1 MRLKLKVKTAI
12 FCVDCLLKNHTM
24 NQRSILFFVILIIS
38 FFSVSKINAQEKRKL
53 MNRGIL
59 TEIKNIQNRFSD
71 SVKHYDYKKDAVLY
85 GQKYKSFYGE
95 KLNNLKELYQS
106 IYDKEGVVGKIDS
119 SLSFKTTNEI
129 QSEKNTQTGI
139 TSSEEIK
146 NKSIDITEVENFQ
159 QLQELQKQLT
169 LNFPTYLVEEL
180 DEGVYRCK
188 LTFIIDI
195 DGKFKK
201 VKYSEASKTEFGIIS
216 ALFLYAIGGLEKP
229 LLYNQKPIVQ
239 NFTQPIVLRFE

>member
-1 MRLKLKVKTAI
+1 M
-12 FCVDCLLKNHTM
+12 
-24 NQRSILFFVILIIS
+24 
-38 FFSVSKINAQEKRKL
+38 
-53 MNRGIL
+53 
-59 TEIKNIQNRFSD
+59 
-71 SVKHYDYKKDAVLY
+71 
-85 GQKYKSFYGE
+85 KYSP
-95 KLNNLKELYQS
+95 
-106 IYDKEGVVGKIDS
+106 
-119 SLSFKTTNEI
+119 
-129 QSEKNTQTGI
+129 KNTQTGI

-169 LNFPTYLVEEL
+169 NNFPTYLVEEL

>member
-1 MRLKLKVKTAI
+1 
-12 FCVDCLLKNHTM
+12 M

-71 SVKHYDYKKDAVLY
+71 SVKHYDYKKDAALY

-95 KLNNLKELYQS
+95 KLNSLKELYQS

-119 SLSFKTTNEI
+119 SLSFKTTNAI
-129 QSEKNTQTGI
+129 QAEKNTQTGI

-188 LTFIIDI
+188 LTFIIDV

-201 VKYSEASKTEFGIIS
+201 VKYSEASKAEFGIIS